1 MKKQIVRF
9 LAMTLI
15 FTMAG
20 CSFETKPKVSEKK
33 NNSGEIAQGNNSNNS
48 GPIKPEDKKKPLIK
62 KTTSGKN
69 YKVSD
74 EGDDDFSN
82 LPDSEI
88 NILVKRY
95 IELSKSF
102 PDEDGRRE
110 MTELLNTIVGF
121 GSRASS
127 GALPLA
133 KRFADLSKSF
143 PDEADRKEITQILN
157 ALGRLGGSAKMASP
171 ILTARYKELSESFP
185 DDMEKREITLILQTT
200 ARIK

>member
-9 LAMTLI
+9 LTMTLI

-33 NNSGEIAQGNNSNNS
+33 NNSGEIAQGNNS
-48 GPIKPEDKKKPLIK
+48 GTIKPEDKKKPLIK

-69 YKVSD
+69 SKVND
-74 EGDDDFSN
+74 EGDDDFGN

-121 GSRASS
+121 GSRAAS